1 MIQIHDKQFVPF
13 ISEEELDRIVSE
25 MADRINRDYYGKRPV
40 IIGILNGSFMFLS
53 DLMKKLEIDVE
64 LSFLKFSSYH
74 GIQSTGTV
82 KQLIGLA
89 DELDD
94 RHVLVLEDI
103 VDTGNTLEK
112 ILSVL
117 ESHDLQ
123 SLKIGTLLVKPEVFQ
138 NKYDLDYVGTEI
150 PDKFVVGY
158 GLDYD
163 ELGRNLKQIYQLAE
177 QGGIND

>member
-1 MIQIHDKQFVPF
+1 MIQIHDKHFVPF
-13 ISEEELDRIVSE
+13 ISEQELDQIVSE
-25 MADRINRDYYGKRPV
+25 MADQINADYRGKRPV
-40 IIGILNGSFMFLS
+40 ILGILNGSFMFLS
-53 DLMKKLEIDVE
+53 DLMKKIEIDVE

-74 GIQSTGTV
+74 GTQSTGTV

-89 DELDD
+89 DELKD

-103 VDTGNTLEK
+103 VDTGNTVER
-112 ILSVL
+112 ILGVL

-123 SLKIGTLLVKPEVFQ
+123 SLKIGTLLMKPDVF
-138 NKYDLDYVGTEI
+138 KGRFDLDYVGREI

-163 ELGRNLKQIYQLAE
+163 ELGRNLKELYQLASS
-177 QGGIND
+177 D